1 MEKKILIAFD
11 DSENS
16 MKAVKMVAESFTK
29 DHRITILSIIPNTTS
44 ICNMYSPELTPH
56 FMAQQSVF
64 CAMEEKNKELLQNAQ
79 QKAKAILV
87 ENGFV
92 EENIVLKLEAA
103 IKGVARDIVTEAQSG
118 YVTVV
123 LGRRGL
129 SGIKE
134 FFIGSVSQKVISQVN
149 NISVFVVD

>member
-1 MEKKILIAFD
+1 
-11 DSENS
+11 
-16 MKAVKMVAESFTK
+16 
-29 DHRITILSIIPNTTS
+29 
-44 ICNMYSPELTPH
+44 
-56 FMAQQSVF
+56 
-64 CAMEEKNKELLQNAQ
+64 MEEKNKELLQNAQ